1 MVNGGLINNI
11 NIMEIKLNNVQL
23 QFVKY
28 EEIEYK
34 QPKFVGQTRM
44 LDGNRNITFWFVQE
58 DNKYYACIG

>member
-1 MVNGGLINNI
+1 
-11 NIMEIKLNNVQL
+11 MEIKLNNVQL